1 MKTNMIVIAATLS
14 ALAAAAIVL
23 SFRSSVDADTVIGFG
38 SVFALLGM
46 AALEYRINW
55 KRLFSR

>member
-1 MKTNMIVIAATLS
+1 MKTQQNVIAVTLS
-14 ALAAAAIVL
+14 AVAVAALVL
-23 SFRSSVDADTVIGFG
+23 SFRYSVDAASVVGFG

-55 KRLFSR
+55 KRLFQR